1 MILITDYG
9 RHCKLSASQAQ
20 ALCPKNTR
28 GGGEKKVPSLSV
40 HACGVST
47 VSKHDEKHNALIIT
61 YIRHASPKTYDDK
74 DNQNI

>member
-28 GGGEKKVPSLSV
+28 GGGGEKGSVSLRPRLRRFYRFL
-40 HACGVST
+40 T
-47 VSKHDEKHNALIIT
+47 
-61 YIRHASPKTYDDK
+61 
-74 DNQNI
+74 